1 MRGAQGPMPQNR
13 SKPDTLAK
21 ERTAHEECERK
32 DSYGGSKPATPPM
45 PQRGGD
51 SDREGGY

>member
-32 DSYGGSKPATPPM
+32 DSYGSKTPAM
-45 PQRGGD
+45 PKPTRGGD